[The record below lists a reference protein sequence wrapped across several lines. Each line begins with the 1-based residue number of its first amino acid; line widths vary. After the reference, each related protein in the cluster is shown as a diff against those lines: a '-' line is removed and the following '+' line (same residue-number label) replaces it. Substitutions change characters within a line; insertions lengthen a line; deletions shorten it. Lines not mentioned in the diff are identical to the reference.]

1 MASNQFQTRMNIL
14 PPVAVAGDFASQNPR
29 AAVLCGDFAFVAG
42 SSGAV
47 VGAFAWTDTS
57 TDSLVS
63 NSGTGAPRGFI
74 AREQQAMLEQYLQSN
89 SMAIPA
95 GFPVTLYNQGDFWG
109 LTNSP
114 ASVGQKVFASLAD
127 GSISTAAA
135 GSTIAAATSTASSIA
150 GDVLT
155 IGGTLT
161 GTFVVGQMIT
171 GTGIPADTYITA
183 LGTGSG
189 GAGTYT
195 INTSL
200 TIASEAI
207 NGGVSVET
215 PFHVNSNEPAGALIK
230 MSTWG

>member
-1 MASNQFQTRMNIL
+1 MAANQFQTRMNIL

-29 AAVLCGDFAFVAG
+29 AACLSASGFAYVAG
-42 SSGAV
+42 PNGV
-47 VGAFAWTDTS
+47 LVGSFVWADSTDT
-57 TDSLVS
+57 LLS

-89 SMAIPA
+89 SMIIPA
-95 GFPVTLYNQGDFWG
+95 GFPAIPYNQGDYWG

-114 ASVGQKVFASLAD
+114 ATVGQKVFASLAD

-183 LGTGSG
+183 LGTGTG